1 MTITD
6 TKRFELHQY
15 LRTHMETDMAD
26 TLMDHLPPAGW
37 TDLARTGDVESSR
50 LLLKGEIEVVRTDLK
65 GEIEV
70 VRTELKGDI
79 ANVRTEL
86 KSDIAELRA
95 ELKGDIANLRTELKG
110 DIAELRAEMV
120 DRFASQTKWFV
131 VFSLTNVV
139 SMVALIISVIL
150 KL

>member
-50 LLLKGEIEVVRTDLK
+50 LLLKGEIEVVRT
-65 GEIEV
+65 
-70 VRTELKGDI
+70 
-79 ANVRTEL
+79 
-86 KSDIAELRA
+86 

-131 VFSLTNVV
+131 VFSLTNVM

>member
-50 LLLKGEIEVVRTDLK
+50 LLLKGEIEVVRT
-65 GEIEV
+65 
-70 VRTELKGDI
+70 
-79 ANVRTEL
+79 
-86 KSDIAELRA
+86 

-110 DIAELRAEMV
+110 GIAELRTELKGDITELRTELKGDMANLRTEMV
-120 DRFASQTKWFV
+120 DRFSAQTKWFLT
-131 VFSLTNVV
+131 FTLTNVV
-139 SMVALIISVIL
+139 SMAALIISVIL

>member
-50 LLLKGEIEVVRTDLK
+50 LLLKG
-65 GEIEV
+65 
-70 VRTELKGDI
+70 DI
-79 ANVRTEL
+79 ANV
-86 KSDIAELRA
+86 
-95 ELKGDIANLRTELKG
+95 RTELKG
-110 DIAELRAEMV
+110 DIAELRTEMV
-120 DRFASQTKWFV
+120 DRFSAQTKWFLT
-131 VFSLTNVV
+131 FTLTNVV
-139 SMVALIISVIL
+139 SMVALIVSVIL

>member
-26 TLMDHLPPAGW
+26 TLMDHLPPVGW

-50 LLLKGEIEVVRTDLK
+50 LLLKSEIV
-65 GEIEV
+65 
-70 VRTELKGDI
+70 EL
-79 ANVRTEL
+79 RTEL
-86 KSDIAELRA
+86 KSEIAE
-95 ELKGDIANLRTELKG
+95 LRTELKG
-110 DIAELRAEMV
+110 DIAELRTELKGEIAELRTELKGEIAELRTDMV
-120 DRFASQTKWFV
+120 DRFAAQTKWFV